1 MGYTPIC
8 PVRSNNQDFAQK
20 HQLSITQVP
29 LWEISSISSVKK
41 LFKKYKDACAVISCL
56 SSRKGTTKDTWEVDF
71 CLNMHLLKAAIY
83 SGINKFIYLSA
94 ICVQKPKL
102 NFQFA
107 KLAFETNLKKS
118 NINHIIIRPTAF
130 FKSLSGQLNRIKQNK
145 KFIVFD
151 NGKKTKTKPISSN
164 DLGKFI
170 VLTINNENMK
180 NKIIPIGGPGPARNS
195 KEFGELIFQISGKSP
210 KFFYFPSVIFQIL
223 IYLLKPFSFGSR
235 KIADKI
241 EFLKI
246 AHYYATESMLYWDE
260 KSKMYLD
267 HKTKEFGDEKIDS
280 HYELI
285 LSGKLKLN
293 SDYNQKLF

>member
-1 MGYTPIC
+1 MGYMPIC
-8 PVRSNNQDFAQK
+8 PVRSNNQDFAKK

-41 LFKKYKDACAVISCL
+41 LFKKYKDSCAVISCL
-56 SSRKGTTKDTWEVDF
+56 SSRTGTKKDAWEVDF
-71 CLNMHLLKAAIY
+71 SLNMHLLKAAIH

-102 NFQFA
+102 NFQYA
-107 KLAFETNLKKS
+107 KLAFETNLKKA
-118 NINHIIIRPTAF
+118 NIDHIIIRPTAF
-130 FKSLSGQLNRIKQNK
+130 FKSLSGQLNRIEQNK
-145 KFIVFD
+145 RFIVFD

-195 KEFGELIFQISGKSP
+195 KEFGELIFQISGRSP
-210 KFFYFPSVIFQIL
+210 KFFYFPSVLFQIL
-223 IYLLKPFSFGSR
+223 IYMLKPFSFGSR

-246 AHYYATESMLYWDE
+246 AHYYATESMLLWDE
-260 KSKMYLD
+260 KKLEYSD
-267 HKTKEFGDEKIDS
+267 NKTQEFG
-280 HYELI
+280 
-285 LSGKLKLN
+285 
-293 SDYNQKLF
+293 NQKIESYYESVLNGELEFKTDPNQKIF